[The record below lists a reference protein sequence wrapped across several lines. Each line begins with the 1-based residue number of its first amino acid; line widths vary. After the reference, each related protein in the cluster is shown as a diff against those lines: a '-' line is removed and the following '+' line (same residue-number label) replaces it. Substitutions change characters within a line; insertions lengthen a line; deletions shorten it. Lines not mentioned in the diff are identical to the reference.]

1 MSSGSSDAQEISEI
15 IAFYQS
21 LFVNTCCPIAVLAF
35 LTYEY
40 LITFDREVSLFWRRR
55 LTGASILFSA
65 NRYLPLLV
73 NILNLTISARM
84 SDTVRNLL
92 TIVVRQLADYDPQ
105 SCNDYVKALQAIE
118 ILQYLPWAAFS
129 TLRTFALSRGNWVL
143 AMLVLL
149 LSAVPL
155 GVNFSQYHWLV
166 VYNDPMLGCGKSS
179 TVTLETAKNSPV
191 DKSQQEFLFLIRP
204 RIVTIAS
211 RTCLMVADIIVLVVT
226 WMSTLATLRLTDMAL
241 KGKPTFARML
251 LRDGTIYFSILLVLN
266 TLHLTFTMLSI
277 TSDALSPVS
286 YFTTFTE
293 PITAVLVSRFL
304 LNLQEVNQYNHRSA
318 PASLTQSITLDFA
331 SRVVGSL
338 GSSLESSDDSV
349 RTPEDGAREFGMT
362 WEDNE
367 LNELDWNREAGCSRS
382 THLTEGDL

>member
-1 MSSGSSDAQEISEI
+1 MSSGTDAQENAEI
-15 IAFYQS
+15 IAFYES

-35 LTYEY
+35 LSYEY
-40 LITFDREVSLFWRRR
+40 LITFDREVSLFWRRK
-55 LTGASILFSA
+55 LTGASVLFST

-84 SDTVRNLL
+84 SDT
-92 TIVVRQLADYDPQ
+92 
-105 SCNDYVKALQAIE
+105 SCNDYVKALQTIE
-118 ILQYLPWAAFS
+118 ILQYMPWAAFS
-129 TLRTFALSRGNWVL
+129 ALRTFALSRGSWVL
-143 AMLVLL
+143 AMLVFL
-149 LSAVPL
+149 LSAVPI
-155 GVNFSQYHWLV
+155 GVNFSQYRWLV

-179 TVTLETAKNSPV
+179 TVTLETAKR
-191 DKSQQEFLFLIRP
+191 L
-204 RIVTIAS
+204 TIAS
-211 RTCLMVADIIVLVVT
+211 RTCLMAADIIVLIVT
-226 WMSTLATLRLTDMAL
+226 WMSTLTTMRLTDIAL
-241 KGKPTFARML
+241 KGKPSFARML
-251 LRDGTIYFSILLVLN
+251 VRDGTIYFSVLLVLN

-338 GSSLESSDDSV
+338 GSSLEPSDDSV
-349 RTPEDGAREFGMT
+349 RTPEDGAQDLDIA

-367 LNELDWNREAGCSRS
+367 LSVLDLNGEAGCSRS
-382 THLTEGDL
+382 THLTMGDP

>member
-1 MSSGSSDAQEISEI
+1 MSSGSSDAQEIAEI

-73 NILNLTISARM
+73 NVLNLTISARM
-84 SDTVRNLL
+84 SDT
-92 TIVVRQLADYDPQ
+92 
-105 SCNDYVKALQAIE
+105 
-118 ILQYLPWAAFS
+118 
-129 TLRTFALSRGNWVL
+129 
-143 AMLVLL
+143 
-149 LSAVPL
+149 
-155 GVNFSQYHWLV
+155 SQYHWLV

-179 TVTLETAKNSPV
+179 TVTLETAK
-191 DKSQQEFLFLIRP
+191 KREFSL
-204 RIVTIAS
+204 TIAS

-251 LRDGTIYFSILLVLN
+251 VRDGTIYFSILLVLN

-293 PITAVLVSRFL
+293 PYASPSYVYDSDAQRWPHYSITAVLVSRFL

-349 RTPEDGAREFGMT
+349 RTPEDGARDFGMT

-367 LNELDWNREAGCSRS
+367 LNELDWNRKAGCSRS

>member
-1 MSSGSSDAQEISEI
+1 MSSGADAQENAEI
-15 IAFYQS
+15 IAFYES

-40 LITFDREVSLFWRRR
+40 LITFDREVALFWWRKP
-55 LTGASILFSA
+55 TGASVLFFT
-65 NRYLPLLV
+65 NRYLPLLINV
-73 NILNLTISARM
+73 LNLSIS
-84 SDTVRNLL
+84 VR
-92 TIVVRQLADYDPQ
+92 I
-105 SCNDYVKALQAIE
+105 CNDYVKALQTIE

-129 TLRTFALSRGNWVL
+129 ALRTFALSRGKWAL
-143 AMLVLL
+143 AMLVFL
-149 LSAVPL
+149 LSAVPI

-179 TVTLETAKNSPV
+179 TVTLETAKRHV
-191 DKSQQEFLFLIRP
+191 
-204 RIVTIAS
+204 AS
-211 RTCLMVADIIVLVVT
+211 NYCFADVPHGRGHHRSRRNL
-226 WMSTLATLRLTDMAL
+226 D
-241 KGKPTFARML
+241 GKPSFARML
-251 LRDGTIYFSILLVLN
+251 ARDGTRILLVLN

-338 GSSLESSDDSV
+338 GSSLEPSDDSV
-349 RTPEDGAREFGMT
+349 RTPEDGARMSMDLGMT

-367 LNELDWNREAGCSRS
+367 MNLLDLTGEAGCSRS
-382 THLTEGDL
+382 THLTVGDP